1 MSYRGGWILPRSFG
15 AHRTSDVHMK
25 SLELAAAQAAR
36 DAALAAPAQP
46 RIQEF
51 AILQNIS
58 LEQAPQEG
66 SSTHR
71 HEETQAE
78 RDMWAG
84 WDRSNDP
91 LEIGESLDEITQRK
105 RQLFEKK
112 LDEYGIW
119 EGDEELITNLDDPI
133 GALEQAWDETEQD
146 ELLSEVL
153 EGLGAPLMI
162 RILVPKLMTLYQ
174 PLNKRKLR

>member
-1 MSYRGGWILPRSFG
+1 MQKKGDAKLQFRNVSLEYFFSVEMKLITHQDAEGRPEDDKICCRLCLNWNSMSYCGGWILPRSFG

-91 LEIGESLDEITQRK
+91 LEIGESLD
-105 RQLFEKK
+105 
-112 LDEYGIW
+112 
-119 EGDEELITNLDDPI
+119 
-133 GALEQAWDETEQD
+133 
-146 ELLSEVL
+146 
-153 EGLGAPLMI
+153 
-162 RILVPKLMTLYQ
+162 
-174 PLNKRKLR
+174 